1 MDSYGTL
8 RLAAKNSESAIITRI
23 CEDFNLTPVLARAYY
38 EQMAKYFAEYGQVA
52 ILANL
57 GSSGRRE
64 VKVRRPTNQAHR
76 QGGLLSCADISLIAG
91 YSEASVS
98 ATAIA
103 LRVHGHVEV
112 STLGQKMSPLLGLL
126 F

>member
-52 ILANL
+52 TSAGELCYLATDENEPP
-57 GSSGRRE
+57 GKSIAACK
-64 VKVRRPTNQAHR
+64 KVTVRLELARLALLDDNDAAVAM
-76 QGGLLSCADISLIAG
+76 GLEKPELLLLLEPIN
-91 YSEASVS
+91 
-98 ATAIA
+98 
-103 LRVHGHVEV
+103 RVFVDMM
-112 STLGQKMSPLLGLL
+112 KNP
-126 F
+126 